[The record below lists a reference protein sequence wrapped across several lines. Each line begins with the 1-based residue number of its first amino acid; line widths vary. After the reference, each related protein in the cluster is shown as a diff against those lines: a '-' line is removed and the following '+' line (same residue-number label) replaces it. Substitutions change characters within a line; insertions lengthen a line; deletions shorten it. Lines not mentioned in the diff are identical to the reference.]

1 MVIVGAGVIGLSV
14 ARELLCRGMSAIL
27 VDPRQPGMGASWASA
42 GVLAPQ
48 GARPFY
54 RPYLDLCMA
63 SRDMFADWSA
73 ALLAESGIDIEYRTE
88 GGLQVAFDEEE
99 SEELAQRYHHQRELG
114 LPVDRLTSE
123 EVRTL
128 EPMLSPETWC
138 GLFFEGM
145 HQVENRRL
153 VRALVASVKG
163 RGGEFRIGDP
173 VVDLIVRNNRVA
185 GVILPDGRIGA
196 DRVVIA
202 AGAWS
207 GLQNWIPGL
216 PLPVEPVRGQMVCVD
231 GSGFPAVTRI
241 INGLG
246 QYLVPRR
253 DGRVLFGATVEKTGF
268 DTSVT
273 AGGLSAVM
281 EQGLRMAPG
290 LAGAP
295 VVETW
300 AGLRPMSKDGKPIL
314 GPSSLEH
321 LVLATGHY
329 RNGILLAPITGR
341 LVADHI
347 ATGEVP
353 EAMGPFLVD
362 RFKGKAAR
370 EDSKARLDTAAR
382 EDSKARLDT
391 AARGDS

>member
-1 MVIVGAGVIGLSV
+1 MKTDVVIAGAGVIGLSI
-14 ARELLCRGMSAIL
+14 AHELLCRGTRVTL

-48 GARPFY
+48 GALPFH
-54 RPYLDLCMA
+54 RPYLDLCLS
-63 SRDMFADWSA
+63 SRDLFADWSA
-73 ALLAESGIDIEYRTE
+73 RLLDETGIDIEYRTE
-88 GGLQVAFDEEE
+88 GGLQVAFDDEEAE
-99 SEELAQRYHHQRELG
+99 KLAQRFRHQRELG
-114 LPVDRLTSE
+114 LPVERLTGE
-123 EVRTL
+123 AVRTL
-128 EPMLSPETWC
+128 EPMLSPDTRC
-138 GLFFEGM
+138 GLLFEGM

-153 VRALVASVKG
+153 VQALVAAVKS
-163 RGGEFRIGDP
+163 RGGVFRTGDP
-173 VVDLIVRNNRVA
+173 VIDVIVRRNRAA
-185 GVILPDGRIGA
+185 GVVLPGERIGA
-196 DRVVIA
+196 DRVVMA

-207 GLQNWIPGL
+207 GLLNWMPGL
-216 PLPVEPVRGQMVCVD
+216 PPPVQPVRGQIVCVD
-231 GSGFPAVTRI
+231 GSASTPIARV

-253 DGRVLFGATVEKTGF
+253 DGRVLLGATVEKTGF
-268 DTSVT
+268 DTRVT

-281 EQGLRMAPG
+281 QHGLRMAPD

-314 GPSSLEH
+314 GPADLEH

-341 LVADHI
+341 LVADYL

-353 EAMGPFLVD
+353 EAMAPFLPE
-362 RFKGKAAR
+362 RFEGKAAR
-370 EDSKARLDTAAR
+370 QDSETQG
-382 EDSKARLDT
+382 E
-391 AARGDS
+391 

>member
-1 MVIVGAGVIGLSV
+1 MRTDVVIVGAGVIGLSI
-14 ARELLCRGMSAIL
+14 AHELLCRGKRVTL

-48 GARPFY
+48 GALPFH
-54 RPYLDLCMA
+54 RPYLDLCLS
-63 SRDMFADWSA
+63 SRDLFADWSA
-73 ALLAESGIDIEYRTE
+73 RLLDETGIDIEYRTE
-88 GGLQVAFDEEE
+88 GGLQVAFDDAE
-99 SEELAQRYHHQRELG
+99 SGELDKRYHHQVDLG
-114 LPVDRLTSE
+114 LPVERLTGE
-123 EVRTL
+123 QVRAL
-128 EPMLSPETWC
+128 EPMLSSEIRC
-138 GLFFEGM
+138 GLLFEGM

-153 VRALVASVKG
+153 VQALVAAVRH
-163 RGGEFRIGDP
+163 RGGDFRTGDP
-173 VVDLIVRNNRVA
+173 VIDVIVRRNRAA
-185 GVILPDGRIGA
+185 GVVLPDERIGA

-207 GLQNWIPGL
+207 GLLNWLPG
-216 PLPVEPVRGQMVCVD
+216 PVPPVQPVRGQIACVD
-231 GSGFPAVTRI
+231 GSALPPISRV

-253 DGRVLFGATVEKTGF
+253 DGRVLLGATVEKTGF
-268 DTSVT
+268 DTRVT

-281 EQGLRMAPG
+281 KNGLRMVPD

-314 GPSSLEH
+314 GPAGPEH

-341 LVADHI
+341 LVADFLT
-347 ATGEVP
+347 TGKVP
-353 EAMGPFLVD
+353 AAMAPFLID
-362 RFKGKAAR
+362 RFEGKAAR
-370 EDSKARLDTAAR
+370 QDAE
-382 EDSKARLDT
+382 
-391 AARGDS
+391 